1 MNHRATGTAPSL
13 DGELLPP
20 HGSSSGDEDGGGDG
34 SGVDGEAFRG
44 HFPVR
49 RRAGT
54 ETPVP
59 QILASRWR
67 RLWNFSRTVAYSSR
81 GFRSGTLYRRKGKVR
96 GGLGPL
102 DTRAAHP
109 PSWAAPPPCVGPLWP
124 LSDGSRVFWKLLR
137 ILRSSV
143 LI

>member
-1 MNHRATGTAPSL
+1 MNHIATGTAPSL

-44 HFPVR
+44 HFPAPAA
-49 RRAGT
+49 AGT

-67 RLWNFSRTVAYSSR
+67 RLWKVSRTVAFSYR
-81 GFRSGTLYRRKGKVR
+81 GFRSR
-96 GGLGPL
+96 G
-102 DTRAAHP
+102 
-109 PSWAAPPPCVGPLWP
+109 
-124 LSDGSRVFWKLLR
+124 F
-137 ILRSSV
+137 I
-143 LI
+143 